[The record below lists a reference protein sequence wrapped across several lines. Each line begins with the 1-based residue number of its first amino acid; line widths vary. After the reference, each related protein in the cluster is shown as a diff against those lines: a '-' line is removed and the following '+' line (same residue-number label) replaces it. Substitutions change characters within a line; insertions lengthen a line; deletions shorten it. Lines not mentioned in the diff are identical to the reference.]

1 MSRSRFHLERV
12 PSPCGEVIFALDD
25 AERLHALYFSEFEE
39 RLHAWLYARHGAA
52 TLLEERRADS
62 QAAQLLGAYF
72 AGDLTGIDAIPVET
86 GGTEFQRDVWAAL
99 RTIPAGTT
107 RSYSALA
114 EQIGRPKAVRA
125 VGLANGTNPISIVLP
140 CHRVI
145 GADNSLTGY
154 GGGMERKRWLLAHEG
169 ALLI

>member
-1 MSRSRFHLERV
+1 MHFHLERIA
-12 PSPCGEVIFALDD
+12 SPCGDVAFALDD
-25 AERLHALYFSEFEE
+25 DERLHALYFAEFEE
-39 RLHAWLYARHGAA
+39 RLHAWLLAHYADVQVVTRRATSKAA
-52 TLLEERRADS
+52 ALLE
-62 QAAQLLGAYF
+62 AYF
-72 AGDLTGIDAIPVET
+72 AGDLTGIDSLPVET
-86 GGTEFQRDVWAAL
+86 AGTPFQRDVWKAL

-107 RSYSALA
+107 RSYGAVA

-125 VGLANGTNPISIVLP
+125 VGAANGSNPISIVLP

-145 GADNSLTGY
+145 GTSGSLTGF